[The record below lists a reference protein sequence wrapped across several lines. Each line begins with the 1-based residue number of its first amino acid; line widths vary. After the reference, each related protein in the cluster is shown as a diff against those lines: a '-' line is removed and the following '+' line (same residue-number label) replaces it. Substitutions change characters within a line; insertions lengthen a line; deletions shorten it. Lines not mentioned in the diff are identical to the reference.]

1 MKKLLGL
8 VALTGL
14 ILALLSACGGK
25 SDHNDADISFASGM
39 VPHHEQ
45 AVVMADQALKTS
57 KNDVVRAL
65 ATNIKAAQDPEITK
79 MKSWLDDWDSHGS
92 MDHGDMGSMGHGEGM
107 MSDDEMKSLDSATG
121 AAFDTAWLN
130 LMIKHHEGA
139 VAMSKTELKD
149 GTSAKAK
156 KLARQIITSQNGEI
170 ANMKELL
177 KQ

>member
-1 MKKLLGL
+1 
-8 VALTGL
+8 
-14 ILALLSACGGK
+14 
-25 SDHNDADISFASGM
+25 
-39 VPHHEQ
+39 
-45 AVVMADQALKTS
+45 
-57 KNDVVRAL
+57 
-65 ATNIKAAQDPEITK
+65 
-79 MKSWLDDWDSHGS
+79 
-92 MDHGDMGSMGHGEGM
+92 

-149 GTSAKAK
+149 GTSAKAR